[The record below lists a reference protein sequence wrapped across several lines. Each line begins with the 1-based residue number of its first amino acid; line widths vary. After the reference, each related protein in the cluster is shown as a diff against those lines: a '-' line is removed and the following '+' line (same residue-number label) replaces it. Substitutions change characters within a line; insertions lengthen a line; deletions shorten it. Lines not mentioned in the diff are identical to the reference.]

1 MVVDVSSVPLLRGGQ
16 VIGVFGQ
23 AFYEEEHAARS
34 AHLALTPRQ
43 TEVLHMLENRDCRR
57 SRSPRS
63 CTLSRETVRNHVRHL
78 LHALGAKSRL
88 EAVAV
93 ARRDYYVSG

>member
-1 MVVDVSSVPLLRGGQ
+1 MSTKQIAD
-16 VIGVFGQ
+16 
-23 AFYEEEHAARS
+23 E
-34 AHLALTPRQ
+34 
-43 TEVLHMLENRDCRR
+43 LH
-57 SRSPRS
+57 
-63 CTLSRETVRNHVRHL
+63 LSRETVRNHVRHL